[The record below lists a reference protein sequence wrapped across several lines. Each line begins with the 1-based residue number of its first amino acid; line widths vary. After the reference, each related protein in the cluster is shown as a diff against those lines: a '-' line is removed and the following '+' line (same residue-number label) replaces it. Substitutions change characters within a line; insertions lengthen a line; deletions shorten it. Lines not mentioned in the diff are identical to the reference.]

1 MQITPFVLNR
11 PSALTLRTRCSICL
25 LRCFRYLRANFPT
38 VIDDFDYCFA
48 ENGLTA
54 YKLGKQLESASFIK
68 HVGEDNYKEMVK
80 VILHYIADLDIPV
93 KR

>member
-1 MQITPFVLNR
+1 MRAATR
-11 PSALTLRTRCSICL
+11 ALPH
-25 LRCFRYLRANFPT
+25 CFHHCRRADCAHAPATT

-54 YKLGKQLESASFIK
+54 YKSGKQLASASFIK
-68 HVGEDNYKEMVK
+68 HIGEERYKAMVK
-80 VILHYIADLDIPV
+80 VILHHIADLDIPV